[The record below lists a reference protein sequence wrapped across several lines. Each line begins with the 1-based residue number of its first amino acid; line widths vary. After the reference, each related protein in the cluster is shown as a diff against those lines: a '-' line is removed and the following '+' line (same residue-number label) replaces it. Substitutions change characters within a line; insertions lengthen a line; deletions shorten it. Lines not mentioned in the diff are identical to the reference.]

1 MKQMTTEE
9 LKSYGDTLPLGY
21 TYDAHGR
28 VLTYKDSNGGW
39 HEYTRD
45 ANGRVLTYKDSNGYW
60 SECTRDARGQV
71 LTYKTSAGYWSECTY
86 DAHGRVLTYKN
97 SDGCWRGFSNEA
109 IDEERARLKQVRK
122 QLKRSRK

>member
-9 LKSYGDTLPLGY
+9 LKSYGDTLPLG
-21 TYDAHGR
+21 
-28 VLTYKDSNGGW
+28 
-39 HEYTRD
+39 
-45 ANGRVLTYKDSNGYW
+45 
-60 SECTRDARGQV
+60 CTRDARGQV